1 MFGLKVKDAQKDD
14 QKSSEYLSGEAGSQ
28 AGGSTQGTSTTTQRR
43 GSSNENKVKV
53 LQVAMKKK
61 SDSEDNGQIELE
73 TNNLAN
79 APIKRGSNNNQQ
91 VQLKAD
97 DFGTTSSSE
106 SGQSG
111 TQGSTPSNPGP
122 WTPWLTTEQIHNDPA
137 KFAASILILYDA
149 PYARNRTAIDRVDH
163 LDPKVMTANYP
174 PSWRTPKWNHHGL
187 WDWKARDVL
196 LQTTGFFNP
205 RRHPEWF
212 DGGRRSR
219 ITKRPGLMWITPK
232 TPSRAFKRKLTP
244 TSRPRSPSRLKRTSP
259 TLATSPGSSKRFWCL
274 GFVCLN

>member
-1 MFGLKVKDAQKDD
+1 GSSGDTKVKA
-14 QKSSEYLSGEAGSQ
+14 
-28 AGGSTQGTSTTTQRR
+28 
-43 GSSNENKVKV
+43 
-53 LQVAMKKK
+53 LQVAVKKK

-97 DFGTTSSSE
+97 DFGTAPSSS
-106 SGQSG
+106 GSG
-111 TQGSTPSNPGP
+111 TQDGTPTP

-174 PSWRTPKWNHHGL
+174 PSWRT
-187 WDWKARDVL
+187 
-196 LQTTGFFNP
+196 
-205 RRHPEWF
+205 
-212 DGGRRSR
+212 
-219 ITKRPGLMWITPK
+219 
-232 TPSRAFKRKLTP
+232 
-244 TSRPRSPSRLKRTSP
+244 
-259 TLATSPGSSKRFWCL
+259 
-274 GFVCLN
+274 